1 MSESDKSIQ
10 LAERMSLLPDYLF
23 ERINT
28 LRQEKRRAGQDLI
41 DMSMGNPRDPTPQM
55 IVDKLA
61 EAVQDP
67 RNHRYSVA
75 TGIHNLRNEV
85 CKYYQSRYDLNL
97 SPDDVVC
104 TIGSKEGFSHLCLA
118 LIGPGDLALVP
129 APAYPIHSYSV
140 VLAGGKTVGLN
151 VMDEQRFLADLVYQC
166 ENASPRPKVL
176 FLNFPHNP
184 TGKCVEL
191 SFYEQVVDIARRFGV
206 IVVHDFAYGR
216 ITFDGLEH
224 PSFLQAK
231 GAREVGVEFG
241 TLSKAYNMAGWRIGY
256 ALGNREI
263 IQALNRIKGY
273 YDYGIFQA
281 VQIAGIVALRHGEP
295 EIAKQVAIY
304 QKRRDLVVS
313 GLRQAGWEVETPRA
327 GMFVWVKIPEPF
339 AREGS
344 YDFAMRLMDE
354 ANVVVSPGIGF
365 GPEGEGFVRLALVEN
380 EKRLQQAMR
389 SLRGLFSDPPAVQK
403 AAANS

>member
-1 MSESDKSIQ
+1 MSESEFPIR

-23 ERINT
+23 QRINN

-41 DMSMGNPRDPTPQM
+41 DMSMGNPNDPTPKM

-85 CKYYQSRYDLNL
+85 CKYYQARYDLAIEA
-97 SPDDVVC
+97 DAVVC

-118 LIGPGDLALVP
+118 LIGPGDTALVP

-140 VLAGGKTVGLN
+140 VLAGGRPIGIN
-151 VMDEQRFLADLVYQC
+151 VMDEAQFLRDLVHHC
-166 ENASPRPKVL
+166 ENDSPRAKVL

-184 TGKCVEL
+184 TGKCVDL
-191 SFYEQVVDIARRFGV
+191 AFFEQIVEIARRFEL

-216 ITFDGLEH
+216 ITFDGFEH

-256 ALGNREI
+256 ALGNPRI
-263 IQALNRIKGY
+263 IAALNRIKGY

-281 VQIAGIVALRHGEP
+281 VQIAGIVALRHGEQ
-295 EIAKQVAIY
+295 EIAKQVSIY

-313 GLRQAGWEVETPRA
+313 GLRQAGWEIEVPRA
-327 GMFVWVKIPEPF
+327 GMFIWVKIPAAF
-339 AREGS
+339 AHEGS
-344 YDFAMRLMDE
+344 YDFTMRLME
-354 ANVVVSPGIGF
+354 QANVVVSPGVGF
-365 GPEGEGFVRLALVEN
+365 GPEGEGYVRMALVEN

-389 SLRGLFSDPPAVQK
+389 NIRNHFSLSGTQQK